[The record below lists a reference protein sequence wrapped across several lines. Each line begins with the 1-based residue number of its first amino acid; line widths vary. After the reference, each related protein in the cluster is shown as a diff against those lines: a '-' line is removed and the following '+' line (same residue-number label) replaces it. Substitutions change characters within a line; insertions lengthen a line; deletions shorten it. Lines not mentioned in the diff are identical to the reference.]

1 MSDLQCAATLL
12 VVGGGSDA
20 DPAPLAE
27 ELKLARV
34 ASLYAADG
42 QEQPAETLAGGLG
55 LTVRRLADLETD
67 ARGAL
72 GEVVDLH
79 RGETVLVVVAD
90 DWLVESLPGLLTNVP
105 DDFGVG
111 REAPAWSPAEVAAD
125 ADGWVLRRWAGEPV
139 GTTGENSASNA

>member
-12 VVGGGSDA
+12 VVSGSDA

-27 ELKLARV
+27 ELKVARV

-42 QEQPAETLAGGLG
+42 QQNPAETLADGLG
-55 LTVRRLADLETD
+55 LAVRQLGDLETD

-79 RGETVLVVVAD
+79 RGETVLVVVPNR
-90 DWLVESLPGLLTNVP
+90 WLVESLPGLLTNVP

-111 REAPAWSPAEVAAD
+111 RGASAWSPAEVAAD
-125 ADGWVLRRWAGEPV
+125 ADGWVLRRWTGEPV
-139 GTTGENSASNA
+139 GTSGEIQAPNA